1 MISIVIPA
9 YNEEKAIKQTLDEII
24 KVIKENKQLKNSE
37 IIVINDGSTDNT
49 KSILEKFD
57 IIVIN
62 NPHNMGY
69 GYSLK
74 KGIIAAKN
82 KLIVTIDADGT
93 YPFSYIT
100 EMINKKEEGYDLVV
114 GARSGKYYKGSIFKN
129 LCRKLLKKLVE
140 YVSDKKIKDVNSG
153 FRIFDKKTVTKYLD
167 VFCNTFSFSTSQTLC
182 YTMNCLFVGY
192 IDIPY
197 NKRYG
202 KTKVK
207 FFKDSIKSLR
217 YIIELSIYYNPLKI
231 FSLLTIICIFLSII
245 GFLFSHYIKI
255 KAGYILGIGGLL
267 LSIII
272 FSLGLLAVLLK
283 QIMNKN
289 EK

>member
-231 FSLLTIICIFLSII
+231 FSLLTISLIIYLEAFIYFLNNKQ
-245 GFLFSHYIKI
+245 YIH
-255 KAGYILGIGGLL
+255 
-267 LSIII
+267 
-272 FSLGLLAVLLK
+272 
-283 QIMNKN
+283 
-289 EK
+289 

>member
-1 MISIVIPA
+1 MVSIVIPA

-24 KVIKENKQLKNSE
+24 KIIKVNSKLKGSE
-37 IIVINDGSTDNT
+37 IIVVNDGSLDNT
-49 KSILEKFD
+49 KDILEEYD
-57 IIVIN
+57 VMLIN

-74 KGIIAAKN
+74 RGIMAAKN
-82 KLIVTIDADGT
+82 ELIVTIDADGT

-100 EMINKKEEGYDLVV
+100 EMLKKKEEGFDLVV

-129 LCRKLLKKLVE
+129 ICRKMLKRLVE
-140 YVSDKKIKDVNSG
+140 YVTDKKIKDVNSG
-153 FRIFDKKTVTKYLD
+153 FRIFDKKTVVKYLD

-182 YTMNCLFVGY
+182 YTMNSLFVGY
-192 IDIPY
+192 VDIPY

-207 FFKDSIKSLR
+207 FLKDSLRSLK
-217 YIIELSIYYNPLKI
+217 YIIELSIYYNPFKI
-231 FSLLTIICIFLSII
+231 FSLLTIICIILSII
-245 GFLFSHYIKI
+245 GFLFSHYAKI

-267 LSIII
+267 VSIIV